1 MLSAIVISIL
11 MALAYYLAPQIL
23 KYRKQLYVGVW
34 FVLATIIALRGK
46 PFVTPFVKGFVGFA
60 FFYVVMITGALNP
73 SWKLTKKLRSVRAPY
88 SILGFVLLMS
98 HPLNYVAEVLS
109 KQRDIPYFG
118 VAAFLIMVPLF
129 ITSYM
134 AIRKKMKAQTWVKL
148 QRWAYPVYALMLIH
162 LLVNAS
168 SPQNRIVAILLFVP
182 YIGMKVHKEFIA
194 KRKIDTAQA

>member
-1 MLSAIVISIL
+1 MLSPIVISIL

-34 FVLATIIALRGK
+34 FVLAAIIALRGK

-134 AIRKKMKAQTWVKL
+134 AIRKKMKAQSWVKL
-148 QRWAYPVYALMLIH
+148 QRWAYLSYALILVH
-162 LLVNAS
+162 LVVNAS
-168 SPQNRIVAILLFVP
+168 SPQNRIVAIILFVP
-182 YIGMKVHKEFIA
+182 YIGLKLHKEFIVKQKVVSA
-194 KRKIDTAQA
+194 